1 MGIAAEIFCYSK
13 KEERWRAGEVK
24 IKKGMMKEE
33 REGKKLKR
41 KRRAGEAKVKKWKMK
56 KERRERKEGVFL
68 AEMGGCCLVGIEQNF
83 GEGGGEVGRGW
94 AEWSNGRVLGG

>member
-1 MGIAAEIFCYSK
+1 MQK
-13 KEERWRAGEVK
+13 V
-24 IKKGMMKEE
+24 KKGDVE
-33 REGKKLKR
+33 RQKSREGWCVGEGKKLKR

-94 AEWSNGRVLGG
+94 AEWSNGRVWGG